1 MDIGPDEGVT
11 PPDVEA
17 LPLDARA
24 AAYLDVQQ
32 RLQDRLGL
40 PGA

>member
-1 MDIGPDEGVT
+1 MSTGSDDGVT
-11 PPDVEA
+11 PADVEA

-24 AAYLDVQQ
+24 AVYLDVQQ

-40 PGA
+40 PGT